1 MAQCPDDKGLVM
13 GNAGILRI
21 AKGCSNQSPS
31 QIQFLRLGA
40 LTSKSTDFGMET
52 VTSNADDTK
61 GLAESIVTGAD
72 VTISFDGEL
81 KKAGV
86 AGSTSAFDIAKEI
99 LDEVK
104 AGRQPSYWV
113 QLDMKG
119 DGSDVIQGYM
129 TFTSWSMEFPT
140 KEISTYSGELKVAD
154 AETVEWLQEEIAVVS
169 VTVEP
174 ATLSVKVGETKTF
187 TVKFTPTDATNKNYT
202 AVSDKTSF
210 ATVTKLVNV
219 VTVRGVAEGTA
230 NITVTSEDASK
241 TAKCVVTVTA
251 A

>member
-21 AKGCSNQSPS
+21 AKGCPDQVPA
-31 QIQFLRLGA
+31 QDQFLRLGA
-40 LTSKSTDFGMET
+40 LTSKSFDFGMET

-61 GLAESIVTGAD
+61 GLTESIVTGAD
-72 VTISFDGEL
+72 FTISFDGEL

-86 AGSTSAFDIAKEI
+86 TGSTSAFDIAKEI
-99 LDEVK
+99 LDEIK
-104 AGRQPSYWV
+104 ASRQPSYWV

-119 DGSDVIQGYM
+119 DGSDVVQGYM
-129 TFTSWSMEFPT
+129 AFTSWSMEFPT
-140 KEISTYSGELKVAD
+140 KEISTYSGELKVYD
-154 AETVEWLQEEIAVVS
+154 SDTVEWLQEEVVVESVAVD
-169 VTVEP
+169 P

-202 AVSDKTSF
+202 AVSDKPNF
-210 ATVTKLVNV
+210 ATVTQLVNV

-230 NITVTSEDASK
+230 NVTVTSEDGSK

>member
-1 MAQCPDDKGLVM
+1 MAQCPDDKGPVM

-21 AKGCSNQSPS
+21 AKGCPDQVPA
-31 QIQFLRLGA
+31 QDKFLRLGA
-40 LTSKSTDFGMET
+40 LTSKSFDFGMET
-52 VTSNADDTK
+52 ASSNADDTK
-61 GLAESIVTGAD
+61 NLTEAIVTGAD
-72 VTISFDGEL
+72 FTISFDGEL
-81 KKAGV
+81 KKSGAT
-86 AGSTSAFDIAKEI
+86 GSISAFEVGKEI
-99 LDEVK
+99 LDEII

-119 DGSDVIQGYM
+119 DGSDVVQGYM
-129 TFTSWSMEFPT
+129 NFTSWSMEFPT

-154 AETVEWLQEEIAVVS
+154 AETVEWLQEEIVVES
-169 VTVEP
+169 VAVEP
-174 ATLSVKVGETKTF
+174 SALSVKVGETKTF

-202 AVSDKTSF
+202 AVSDKPNF
-210 ATVTKLVNV
+210 ATVTQLVNV

-230 NITVTSEDASK
+230 NVTVTSEDGSK

>member
-21 AKGCSNQSPS
+21 AKGCSNQRPL
-31 QIQFLRLGA
+31 QNQYMRLGA

-61 GLAESIVTGAD
+61 GLSESIVTGAD

-86 AGSTSAFDIAKEI
+86 TGSTSAFDIAKEI

-119 DGSDVIQGYM
+119 DGTDVIEGYM
-129 TFTSWSMEFPT
+129 AFTSWSMEFPT

-154 AETVEWLQEEIAVVS
+154 AETVEWLQEEIVVES
-169 VTVEP
+169 ITVEP

-187 TVKFTPTDATNKNYT
+187 AVKFTPTDATNKNYT
-202 AVSDKTSF
+202 AVSDKPNF
-210 ATVTKLVNV
+210 ATVTQLVNV

-230 NITVTSEDASK
+230 NITVTSEDGSK
-241 TAKCVVTVTA
+241 TAKCVVTVTSA
-251 A
+251 

>member
-21 AKGCSNQSPS
+21 AKGCPNQVPT
-31 QIQFLRLGA
+31 QDQFLRLGA
-40 LTSKSTDFGMET
+40 LTSKSFDFGMET

-72 VTISFDGEL
+72 FTISFDGEL

-86 AGSTSAFDIAKEI
+86 TGSTSAFDIAKEI
-99 LDEVK
+99 LDEIK
-104 AGRQPSYWV
+104 SSRQPAYWV

-129 TFTSWSMEFPT
+129 SFTSWSMEFPT
-140 KEISTYSGELKVAD
+140 KEISTYSGELKVANS
-154 AETVEWLQEEIAVVS
+154 ETVEWLQEEIVVESVAV
-169 VTVEP
+169 TP
-174 ATLSVKVGETKTF
+174 TALSVKVGETKTF
-187 TVKFTPTDATNKNYT
+187 TVKFTPADATNKNYT
-202 AVSDKTSF
+202 VISDKTNF
-210 ATVTKLVNV
+210 ATVTQLVNV

-230 NITVTSEDASK
+230 NVTVKSEDGGK
-241 TAKCVVTVTA
+241 TAKCVVNVTTA
-251 A
+251 

>member
-154 AETVEWLQEEIAVVS
+154 AETVEWLQEEVVVESIS
-169 VTVEP
+169 VDP
-174 ATLSVKVGETKTF
+174 SATTVKVGETKSIM
-187 TVKFTPTDATNKNYT
+187 VKFTPGDATNKTCT
-202 AVSDKTSF
+202 AVSDKPAF
-210 ATVTKLVNV
+210 ATVSQVGTV
-219 VTVRGVAEGTA
+219 VTVRGVAAGVA
-230 NITVTSEDASK
+230 NVTITSEDGAK
-241 TAKCVVTVTA
+241 TAKCVVTVTE
-251 A
+251 

>member
-1 MAQCPDDKGLVM
+1 MAQCPDDKGPVM

-21 AKGCSNQSPS
+21 AKGCPS
-31 QIQFLRLGA
+31 QVPAQDKFLRLGA
-40 LTSKSTDFGMET
+40 LTSKSFDFGMET
-52 VTSNADDTK
+52 ASSNADDTK
-61 GLAESIVTGAD
+61 NLTEAIVTGAD
-72 VTISFDGEL
+72 FTISFDGEL
-81 KKAGV
+81 KKSGAT
-86 AGSTSAFDIAKEI
+86 GSISAFEVGKEI
-99 LDEVK
+99 LDEII

-119 DGSDVIQGYM
+119 DGSDVVQGYM
-129 TFTSWSMEFPT
+129 NFTSWSMEFPT

-154 AETVEWLQEEIAVVS
+154 AETVEWLQEEIVVES
-169 VTVEP
+169 IAVEP

-202 AVSDKTSF
+202 AVSDKTNF
-210 ATVTKLVNV
+210 ATVTQLVNV

-230 NITVTSEDASK
+230 NITVTSEDGSK
-241 TAKCVVTVTA
+241 TAKCVATVTA